1 MTTQLH
7 LTYGIAGARAST
19 DQERVVLRNV
29 ELARQDARR
38 ARRAARH
45 SRRGR

>member
-7 LTYGIAGARAST
+7 LTYGIADRRAHA
-19 DQERVVLRNV
+19 DQEQVLLRNV

-38 ARRAARH
+38 ARRAARAG
-45 SRRGR
+45 RRRR

>member
-7 LTYGIAGARAST
+7 LTYAIDDRRGT
-19 DQERVVLRNV
+19 DQDQVLLRNV

-38 ARRAARH
+38 ARRA
-45 SRRGR
+45 SRSGFRRR